1 MKTINL
7 LKFASLLYFGYAN
20 AALPTC
26 KEKTAGSKLYE
37 SSDKSLKKCCMLDSK
52 FELIDNNNK
61 LSDWGSNISSSGYYF
76 LDNECKA
83 LDSTSTND
91 SVITI
96 NVTYDS
102 SITGVTDETS
112 KITAG
117 YYLQGD
123 GATVVKCGSNQKC
136 KAQAVIEN
144 SSFSTYYIQSSLNGG
159 LIEVSTSKTLSEIP
173 PKDVKEGYYLNAE
186 CNADATQC
194 SNQLIQCNSDK
205 VCTAVSAAADTVYID
220 VSNESNYLI
229 KCTADDKGN
238 VSCKSEE
245 ENSATTTYYIN
256 SNSLENA
263 KKPLIKCESSKCT
276 AESVDDTHTYYE
288 NTLDTT
294 KIIYC
299 KGKCSY
305 IENPSDGDYYVGTRA
320 GEVNGLISYNESAK
334 GFKFAAATT
343 SEGYYLNA
351 GGDNSTNQTIVCD
364 ASTGCVTKSV
374 NPGYYINAKTGS
386 TSDLIKCT
394 LNECTAFTLDS
405 SFESCK
411 SDETESKVCNDG
423 GVLNF
428 YGFNATLYTL
438 NKDKIDEFT
447 YTSIKSFPS
456 ITSETTTLFRITTY
470 GVERF
475 IASGVIAVDVNNHQL
490 VSDFGKA
497 AIGSDVE
504 LYDCSSSTK
513 LCTKRSSCQDKT
525 YMYDSENKKVL
536 YCSSGSLKDYSSKN
550 GYYVDSS
557 INVGTRTPYII
568 YCDSGECT
576 HIAPNVASY
585 FKNAGQDS
593 DTNALIYCNGS
604 SCSTVSVN
612 PGYYVANQQAGIINC
627 SSQSACEYKDAS
639 TIGSSVNYVNAG
651 ADKSSKALIYCSKKM
666 CAAKTAN
673 VGYYFTNRASNL
685 IYCENIS
692 NCSEITPTV
701 NYYFYADSSDNG
713 KNYIINCS
721 KVSNSVVCA
730 KEIAD
735 TGSYLTSQSNVL
747 VTCSSNGSCK
757 QVVAKPGYYQS
768 AVKITINSSRDV
780 SDVDADDELVTG
792 IAGRDT
798 TTTYNII
805 ECTTTSCE
813 LLTAEE
819 LSAIPVC
826 EYNADKCYIT
836 NAYALSKTAVTSIT
850 AGNLCTNP
858 DRSVFYF
865 ATDTIVV
872 APSVIAGTTATYVYT
887 TTTTNCLIVD
897 SKHSDLYYTVGSDI
911 YRLDDGSISHF
922 YDVGYYFI
930 NIDKN
935 TLVSGNNIDAYNNE
949 NVKLYKCNGTAC
961 KILDNPDDVTY
972 YADVN
977 KRIIKFNVNS
987 DSYSF
992 AYEKDIICIFA
1003 NNKCTPNA
1011 DLNGREFCIT
1021 YKGELVL
1028 AAQDIK
1034 NRETGD
1040 CYKASGIN
1048 SNIYGYNQYLYNM
1061 DVYSASVIDDNGYYL
1076 VSISTNSTVSSKDY
1090 KNRLVSSNSIKV
1102 YGCHSSTCKVFEPE
1116 SGVYYY
1122 DSRAKTILK
1131 KEDNTWMAPSTSG
1144 YALVSINPD
1153 EKFIYKFKAE
1163 LDEITLLSKAASGYY
1178 YTVDNEMYECNEND
1192 NECLPITETDYY
1204 FTNTGEIYYCVY
1216 DSENL
1221 EKTECTKQSCYVGQN
1236 YFISDNYYRCEAGSF
1251 FTPIKSR
1258 SCKYDENV
1266 IVNFPTILKDEFP
1279 TEIKLAIEN
1288 IEKNNNSTAVAV
1300 RSNKKYLSVVPAI
1313 FTNCTYNVEETEASY
1328 DLVCVNNFVAVN
1340 DEDDTVDICSIENLG
1355 FVECVDDE
1363 ENPEKCTPSG
1373 AFSRVVFN
1381 FFTLAFTV
1389 FASLY
1394 LVLF

>member
-7 LKFASLLYFGYAN
+7 LKLASLLYFGYVNA
-20 AALPTC
+20 AALPKCSDTSTSC
-26 KEKTAGSKLYE
+26 CISNNEVLTDGKTKWNPTG
-37 SSDKSLKKCCMLDSK
+37 
-52 FELIDNNNK
+52 NK
-61 LSDWGSNISSSGYYF
+61 SGYYF
-76 LDNECKA
+76 LDNACGETA
-83 LDSTSTND
+83 ND
-91 SVITI
+91 RVTVINATFDNVLSSVID
-96 NVTYDS
+96 V
-102 SITGVTDETS
+102 TS
-112 KITAG
+112 KITTG
-117 YYLQGD
+117 YYLGGDDKIYKCTVNSNTLKCNIETYSTGYLIQG
-123 GATVVKCGSNQKC
+123 
-136 KAQAVIEN
+136 
-144 SSFSTYYIQSSLNGG
+144 SSKGG
-159 LIEVSTSKTLSEIP
+159 LIDVKSKKEIS
-173 PKDVKEGYYLNAE
+173 PKEVKEGYYVNAE
-186 CNADATQC
+186 CGVTC
-194 SNQLIQCNSDK
+194 SNNLIQCNSDK
-205 VCTAVSAAADTVYID
+205 TCTAVSAAADTVYID
-220 VSNESNYLI
+220 ALGGESSLI
-229 KCTADDKGN
+229 KCTESGQKCN
-238 VSCKSEE
+238 TS
-245 ENSATTTYYIN
+245 NIQTTAYYIN
-256 SNSLENA
+256 SSSLDSA
-263 KKPLIKCESSKCT
+263 RKPLIKCESSKCT

-288 NTLDTT
+288 NGLDDKT

-305 IENPSDGDYYVGTRA
+305 NESVNDGDYYVGTKA
-320 GEVNGLISYNESAK
+320 GEVPGLIKCVKDSDKVKCNFESAK
-334 GFKFAAATT
+334 V

-351 GGDNSTNQTIVCD
+351 GGDSSVNQTIVCD
-364 ASTGCVTKSV
+364 TSNGCVTKKV
-374 NPGYYINAKTGS
+374 NPGYYINAKTGD
-386 TSDLIKCT
+386 TDDLIKCT
-394 LNECTAFTLDS
+394 LNECSPFTLDNS
-405 SFESCK
+405 LESCK
-411 SDETESKVCNDG
+411 EGETESKACNG
-423 GVLNF
+423 GNLIKF
-428 YGFNATLYTL
+428 YGFNATLYSL
-438 NKDKIDEFT
+438 DKGKTDVFT
-447 YTSIKSFPS
+447 YTSVKSFPS
-456 ITSETTTLFRITTY
+456 ISSETTTLFHITSY
-470 GVERF
+470 GIERF
-475 IASGVIAVDVNNHQL
+475 IANGVIAIDANNHQL
-490 VSDFGKA
+490 VTDFSKST
-497 AIGSDVE
+497 IGSDVE
-504 LYDCSSSTK
+504 LFDCSTSTRV
-513 LCTKRSSCQDKT
+513 CTKRSSCLDKT
-525 YMYDSENKKVL
+525 YMYDAENKKAL
-536 YCSSGSLKDYSSKN
+536 YCNSGSLKDVSSEN
-550 GYYVDSS
+550 GYFVDSS
-557 INVGTRTPYII
+557 INIGTRTPYII
-568 YCDSGECT
+568 NCASGECS
-576 HIAPNVASY
+576 HIAPSVASY
-585 FKNAGQDS
+585 FKNAGEDN

-604 SCSTVSVN
+604 TCSTVSVN
-612 PGYYVANQQAGIINC
+612 SGYFVANQQAGIINC
-627 SSQSACEYKDAS
+627 TSSTTCEYKEAS

-666 CAAKTAN
+666 CVSKVAN
-673 VGYYFTNRASNL
+673 NGYYFTNLVSNL
-685 IYCENIS
+685 IYCETS
-692 NCSEITPTV
+692 SHCSEITPTV
-701 NYYFYADSSDNG
+701 NYYYYADTSDNG
-713 KNYIINCS
+713 KNYIINCT
-721 KVSNSVVCA
+721 KVSTSIVCA

-747 VTCSSNGSCK
+747 VTCSSNGSCR

-780 SDVDADDELVTG
+780 SSVDDDSDLVSA

-836 NAYALSKTAVTSIT
+836 NAYALSKSAITSIT
-850 AGNLCTNP
+850 AGNLCTNA

-897 SKHSDLYYTVGSDI
+897 GKHSDLYYTVGSDI
-911 YRLDDGSISHF
+911 YRLNDGSISHF

-935 TLVSGNNIDAYNNE
+935 TLIGGSNIDAYNNE

-977 KRIIKFNVNS
+977 KRILKFNVNS

-992 AYEKDIICIFA
+992 AYEKDITCIFA

-1011 DLNGREFCIT
+1011 DLNSREFCIT

-1040 CYKASGIN
+1040 CYRASNIN
-1048 SNIYGYNQYLYNM
+1048 NNIYGFNQYLYNM
-1061 DVYSASVIDDNGYYL
+1061 DIYSASVVDDNGYYL

-1090 KNRLVSSNSIKV
+1090 KNRLVSSNIIKV
-1102 YGCHSSTCKVFEPE
+1102 YGCHSSTCKVYEPE

-1131 KEDNTWMAPSTSG
+1131 KEGNLWSSPSSSG
-1144 YALVSINPD
+1144 YALISVNPN
-1153 EKFIYKFKAE
+1153 EKYIYKFKAE
-1163 LDEITLLSKAASGYY
+1163 LDEITLLSKAATGYY
-1178 YTVDNEMYECNEND
+1178 YTIDNEMYECNEND
-1192 NECLPITETDYY
+1192 NECLPISETDYY

-1221 EKTECTKQSCYVGQN
+1221 EKTECSKQSCYVGQN
-1236 YFISDNYYRCEAGSF
+1236 YYISDSYYRCEAGSF

-1279 TEIKLAIEN
+1279 TVVKQAIEN
-1288 IEKNNNSTAVAV
+1288 IEKNNNSTAVAA

-1313 FTNCTYNVEETEASY
+1313 FTNCTYNVEETEATY
-1328 DLVCVNNFVAVN
+1328 DLVCINNFVAVN
-1340 DEDDTVDICSIENLG
+1340 DEDDSIEICSIENLG
-1355 FVECVDDE
+1355 YVECVEDE
-1363 ENPEKCTPSG
+1363 ANPEKCTPSG

>member
-1 MKTINL
+1 M
-7 LKFASLLYFGYAN
+7 LYFGYAN
-20 AALPTC
+20 AAVPTC
-26 KEKTAGSKLYE
+26 IKKDDGTFELSD
-37 SSDKSLKKCCMLDSK
+37 DKSTSGCCMHNGALKS
-52 FELIDNNNK
+52 FSNNN
-61 LSDWGSNISSSGYYF
+61 LTEWSHATNSGYYF
-76 LDNECKA
+76 LKSDCNVVSNES
-83 LDSTSTND
+83 DSI
-91 SVITI
+91 VATI
-96 NVTYDS
+96 NVTYDT
-102 SITGVTDETS
+102 SITSVTDETS
-112 KITAG
+112 NITAG
-117 YYLQGD
+117 YYLQGN
-123 GATVVKCGSNQKC
+123 GSTVVKCNNKQSCSVVAAPVK
-136 KAQAVIEN
+136 N
-144 SSFSTYYIQSSLNGG
+144 SVFIQSSLKGG
-159 LIEVSTSKTLSEIP
+159 LIQYSSSSYTEIP
-173 PKDVKEGYYLNAE
+173 PNDVKEGYYLNAE
-186 CNADATQC
+186 CCTTDSSQC

-205 VCTAVSAAADTVYID
+205 VCTAVSAAADSVYID
-220 VSNESNYLI
+220 VLGENSLI
-229 KCTADDKGN
+229 ICQDNGGT
-238 VSCKSEE
+238 VSCTSDTPSNTK
-245 ENSATTTYYIN
+245 YYIN

-263 KKPLIKCESSKCT
+263 KKPLIKCESGKCT

-288 NTLDTT
+288 NGLEDKK

-305 IENPSDGDYYVGTRA
+305 IENSNDGDYYVGTNA
-320 GEVNGLISYNESAK
+320 DEVNGLISCNETTCSYS
-334 GFKFAAATT
+334 AATT
-343 SEGYYLNA
+343 SKGYYLNA
-351 GGDNSTNQTIVCD
+351 GGDNSTKQVIVCD
-364 ASTGCVTKSV
+364 ATTGCVTKSV
-374 NPGYYINAKTGS
+374 NPGYYINAMT
-386 TSDLIKCT
+386 DDARNLIKCT
-394 LNECTAFTLDS
+394 LNECTAFTLDTS
-405 SFESCK
+405 IEACK
-411 SDETESKVCNDG
+411 SEETESKVCNG
-423 GVLNF
+423 GNALNF
-428 YGFNATLYTL
+428 YGFNATLYPL
-438 NKDKIDEFT
+438 NGEKIDEFT

-456 ITSETTTLFRITTY
+456 VSSEITTLFHVTTY

-475 IASGVIAVDVNNHQL
+475 IANGVIAVDMNNHQL
-490 VSDFGKA
+490 VTDFSKST
-497 AIGSDVE
+497 IGTDVE
-504 LYDCSSSTK
+504 LFDCSTSSK

-525 YMYDSENKKVL
+525 YMYDAENKKAL
-536 YCSSGSLKDYSSKN
+536 LCSSGTLKDSSSN
-550 GYYVDSS
+550 SGYYVDSS
-557 INVGTRTPYII
+557 VNVGSRTPYII
-568 YCDSGECT
+568 QCESGECT
-576 HIAPNVASY
+576 HFAPNVASY

-604 SCSTVSVN
+604 SCSTVPVN
-612 PGYYVANQQAGIINC
+612 SGYFVANQQDGIINC
-627 SSQSACEYKDAS
+627 SSSTSCEYKAAS
-639 TIGSSVNYVNAG
+639 NIGSSVNYVNAG
-651 ADKSSKALIYCSKKM
+651 ADKSSKALINCSKKK
-666 CAAKTAN
+666 CTPKIAN
-673 VGYYFTNRASNL
+673 AGYYFTSLASSL
-685 IYCENIS
+685 IYCENS
-692 NCSEITPTV
+692 SRCSEITPTV
-701 NYYFYADSSDNG
+701 NYYYYADTSDNG

-721 KVSNSVVCA
+721 KVSTSIVCA
-730 KEIAD
+730 KEVAD

-747 VTCSSNGSCK
+747 VTCSSSGSCK

-780 SDVDADDELVTG
+780 SDADENGELVSA

-819 LSAIPVC
+819 LSTIPVC
-826 EYNADKCYIT
+826 EYTADKCYIT

-850 AGNLCTNP
+850 AGNLCTNA

-887 TTTTNCLIVD
+887 TTTTNCLVVD
-897 SKHSDLYYTVGSDI
+897 GKHSDLYYTVGNEI
-911 YRLDDGSISHF
+911 YRLDDGAISHF
-922 YDVGYYFI
+922 FDVGYYFI
-930 NIDKN
+930 NIEKN
-935 TLVSGNNIDAYNNE
+935 TLVNGSNIDAYNNE

-961 KILDNPDDVTY
+961 KILDNPDEVTY

-977 KRIIKFNVNS
+977 KRIVKFNVNS

-992 AYEKDIICIFA
+992 AYEKDIVCIFA

-1011 DLNGREFCIT
+1011 DLKGREFCIT

-1040 CYKASGIN
+1040 CYRASGIN
-1048 SNIYGYNQYLYNM
+1048 NNIYGYNQYLYNM
-1061 DVYSASVIDDNGYYL
+1061 DIYSATVIDDNGYYL
-1076 VSISTNSTVSSKDY
+1076 ISISTNSTVSSKDY

-1102 YGCHSSTCKVFEPE
+1102 YGCHSSTCKVYEPE
-1116 SGVYYY
+1116 SDVYYY
-1122 DSRAKTILK
+1122 DARAKTILK
-1131 KEDNTWMAPSTSG
+1131 KDDNTWSAPSTSG

-1153 EKFIYKFKAE
+1153 EKYVYKFKAE

-1204 FTNTGEIYYCVY
+1204 FTNTGEIYYCIY

-1251 FTPIKSR
+1251 FIPIKSR

-1340 DEDDTVDICSIENLG
+1340 DEDDSVEICSIENLG
-1355 FVECVDDE
+1355 FVECVEDE
-1363 ENPEKCTPSG
+1363 TNPEKCTPSG
-1373 AFSRVVFN
+1373 AFSRVIFN